1 MNISGHNTRHKF
13 STIQSGS
20 TESRLEAAGWGLFLL
35 WVGLA
40 FIFDFGSDIGLLG
53 VGFITL
59 AMQWL
64 RKYFGLALDGF
75 WVVIGLI
82 FTIGGLSALMNANIQ
97 IVPVTL
103 VLAGIFLLA
112 SVFKPGSKWKKPE

>member
-1 MNISGHNTRHKF
+1 MNISGHNTRHKL
-13 STIQSGS
+13 STIQGGN
-20 TESRLEAAGWGLFLL
+20 TESKLEAIGWGLFFL

-40 FIFDFGSDIGLLG
+40 FIFGFGSEIGLLG
-53 VGFITL
+53 IGIITL
-59 AMQWL
+59 VMQWL
-64 RKYFGLALDGF
+64 RKYFGLTLDGF

-82 FTIGGLSALMNANIQ
+82 FTLGGLGALFEANIQ

-112 SVFKPGSKWKKPE
+112 SVFKPRSKWKKPE

>member
-20 TESRLEAAGWGLFLL
+20 TESKLEAIGWGLFLL

-40 FIFDFGSDIGLLG
+40 FILGIGSDIGLLG
-53 VGFITL
+53 VGVIALT
-59 AMQWL
+59 MQWL

-82 FTIGGLSALMNANIQ
+82 FTLGGLGALLEAHVQ
-97 IVPVTL
+97 IIPVTL

-112 SVFKPGSKWKKPE
+112 SVFKPRSKWKKPE